1 MFSRDVARLTSQA
14 GRCSWGLPFRYLDF
28 DFPGLDATPQQA
40 SWVDL
45 KISNIHFWRFER
57 YWKKIIPTYKTWRE
71 REREREIMRGIIF
84 HEFLFLF
91 HRHFLLFHS
100 PSCTSQKHWPLRRL
114 VCVWLRWLHQWH
126 QAVATS
132 WWRQGGFYDNY
143 GYGWFQ
149 SKSWN

>member
-71 REREREIMRGIIF
+71 RERERSWEVLFFLSFCFFFTGIFYFSTLQVAQARNIGPWGVWYASGWGGCISGTKQS
-84 HEFLFLF
+84 
-91 HRHFLLFHS
+91 RLLGGGRWDFMI
-100 PSCTSQKHWPLRRL
+100 TMAL
-114 VCVWLRWLHQWH
+114 WLWMI
-126 QAVATS
+126 S
-132 WWRQGGFYDNY
+132 I
-143 GYGWFQ
+143 
-149 SKSWN
+149 

>member
-1 MFSRDVARLTSQA
+1 MFSREVARLTSQA

-45 KISNIHFWRFER
+45 KISNIHFGDLKDIEKRSSQHIKHGEKGRERDHER
-57 YWKKIIPTYKTWRE
+57 YYFSWV
-71 REREREIMRGIIF
+71 F
-84 HEFLFLF
+84 FLF
-91 HRHFLLFHS
+91 HRHFLLFQS